1 MRDSPDAP
9 GARPPRGSGR
19 SGRRAAVLV
28 LLFGAALLIAAALTG
43 SGPALLRAVTAA
55 TLADK
60 APPAP
65 ARAHRLAIQVNT
77 EDPTAMR
84 HAISNALNAAKAYK
98 EVNESLEVQI
108 IAYGPGIHMF
118 RADTSPVKDL
128 LPFLRASLPEVA
140 FVVCGNSKV
149 IMEQKEGRTLAL
161 VDGAQV
167 VQAGIVR
174 LMELQ
179 EAGWSYIR
187 P

>member
-1 MRDSPDAP
+1 MRDSPEAR
-9 GARPPRGSGR
+9 GARPPSGSGR
-19 SGRRAAVLV
+19 RGWRAAG
-28 LLFGAALLIAAALTG
+28 LLLMSGAALLVAAALTG
-43 SGPALLRAVTAA
+43 GGPALLQAVTAA
-55 TLADK
+55 TLA
-60 APPAP
+60 AREPP

-84 HAISNALNAAKAYK
+84 HAISNALNAAKAYQ
-98 EVNESLEVQI
+98 EVNQSLEVQI
-108 IAYGPGIHMF
+108 VTYGPGIHMF

-128 LPFLRASLPEVA
+128 LPFLRANLPEVA
-140 FVVCGNSKV
+140 FIVCGNSKV

>member
-1 MRDSPDAP
+1 SRPAP
-9 GARPPRGSGR
+9 GAPRPSGSGR
-19 SGRRAAVLV
+19 IGRRTAGLF
-28 LLFGAALLIAAALTG
+28 LMFGAALLIAAALTG
-43 SGPALLRAVTAA
+43 SGPALLQAVTAA
-55 TLADK
+55 TLAGK
-60 APPAP
+60 EPPASP
-65 ARAHRLAIQVNT
+65 RAHRLAIQVNT

-98 EVNESLEVQI
+98 DVSEPLEVQI
-108 IAYGPGIHMF
+108 VTYGPGIHMF

-128 LPFLRASLPEVA
+128 LPLLRANLPEVA
-140 FVVCGNSKV
+140 FIVCGNSKV
-149 IMEQKEGRTLAL
+149 IMEQKEGHTLAL

-167 VQAGIVR
+167 VPAGIVR